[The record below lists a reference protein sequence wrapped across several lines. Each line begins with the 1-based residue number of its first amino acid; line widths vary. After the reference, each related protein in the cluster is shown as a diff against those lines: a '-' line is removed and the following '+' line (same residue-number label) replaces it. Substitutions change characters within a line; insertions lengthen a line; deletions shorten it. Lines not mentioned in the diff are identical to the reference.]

1 MQFHL
6 WLQGLVSKH
15 FLRGH
20 QLKSNRRQQ
29 RSLGYSNV
37 EVCEQRI
44 LLAAVWTDQGPA
56 PTQNGQLETGTQPN
70 RQITGAIHTVLAHPT
85 NPDILYIGSV
95 NGGIWKT
102 TDATSV
108 NPTWTPQTDFLGSL
122 SIGAMAFDLS
132 DSSFD
137 TLVAGTAQYSSFAGR
152 GGIRG
157 PVYKTVDGGATWIE
171 LPSAGLLAS
180 AENISGIAARGN
192 TIVVT
197 SSAIAGGI
205 FRSEDNGATF
215 IAIDAAD
222 FNSPNDN
229 FTDLVVDESD
239 PTGQRLYA
247 AAEGVGGPGGIYRS
261 DDFGSTWTKI
271 TGQAIDAEMDDLLA
285 ASNNIEISV
294 HPTTGRLYVAVLVSG
309 QPRGIFHTNTGDS
322 GNPTWTRMDIPVLP
336 LGSATAL
343 TNASNTSPIVITSA
357 GHGLN
362 TGNFV
367 VVNGVTG
374 NTAANGFFRVNR
386 IDANTFS
393 LETSQGNG
401 AYTGG
406 GTWTRVTGPSPRAK
420 DIDETGAQGRIH
432 FSITVDPT
440 NEDILYVGGD
450 RQEINNIIGDDTYGG
465 AIFRG
470 DASIA
475 RDPSQIPSPQWDHLT
490 HDQVEFDPSGGTANG
505 TAPHADS
512 REMTFDANGNLLE
525 VDDGGIFRR
534 TSPRD
539 NTGDWFSLAGSLG
552 VAEFH
557 DIAYDSLTKTI
568 IAGAQDNGTQFQ
580 VTAGDK
586 VWDFL
591 SGGDGGDVAVDNVT
605 LAGSNQS
612 IRYSSFQNLGGFRRT
627 TWNAANTQ
635 IGVAFPALTVTSG
648 SALIPQFSTPV
659 ELNRIDPRR
668 MIIHGANGLYESL
681 NQGNTIAQVGA
692 TAFAGFL
699 QNAVDYGGFQNGVAN
714 ADVFYAGV
722 SDDVAVR
729 TTMGGAVA
737 FRDPNTNDSSDILD
751 VIMNTED
758 WSNVFAID
766 SNQVYQ
772 SVDAGVTWTDI
783 TGNLMSIAGNAIQ
796 TIEYVSGVLVVGGN
810 LGVFSSMVSSLG
822 TWTEV
827 GDNLPN
833 ALVYELEYNATDDIL
848 VAGTLGRGAWTL
860 ANASVELMDETDQPG
875 ITIVESGDS
884 TDVTEGGATDTYTI
898 VLDSQPTDDVTITIA
913 GDTQL
918 NLAPTTLVFTS
929 ANWDLAQEVTVA
941 AVDDYLNEGAHNG
954 TIMHTVTSTDAD
966 YDSFTVADITV
977 AITDN
982 DIATP
987 ATITVTTAVDEE
999 DGTIDPAVGAGV
1011 SLREAILA
1019 ANSNPNAN
1027 TITFAPGLNGTP
1039 IVLSLTGLNDD
1050 AGLTGD
1056 LDITEDITITGNG
1069 IGQTIIDADG
1079 IDRVFHLVN
1088 EATFNLD
1095 GVTVTGGSA
1104 SYGGG
1109 IAVDSGDMFI
1119 TGSQIQNNTS
1129 TGSGGGVYLL
1139 FNGTLSILEST
1150 ISNNSSAGTGGG
1162 VYTFG
1167 LFNID
1172 RSTIH
1177 SNTAS
1182 REGGGVYS
1190 FAVVGTS
1197 EITQSTISNNSS
1209 NLDGGGFFTQGATV
1223 SILNSTITGN
1233 RADADAGFFSG
1244 VGGGIGTLGGTIEL
1258 NNSLVAGNVVGT
1270 GNTSDD
1276 ITSSAIQAV
1285 SSFNLIGDSGSA
1297 GGLMDGV
1304 NGNIVGVNGVGIRD
1318 INTILNTNLVNNGGP
1333 TLTHSLLAG
1342 SAAIDAGDPAF
1353 ATPPNTDQRGTGFN
1367 RVVNARIDIGALE
1380 EDAPQTPPT
1389 LTQFFFGQFEHVI
1402 DVGQMQATDPD
1413 QPDNTLVY
1421 SISGNGADDALFSIT
1436 SDGLLSFNLT
1446 PDFENPVDSDGD
1458 NVYEVSV
1465 QVTDNTSLTDTET
1478 QFITINDAVDNVIP
1492 GGVIAM
1498 LENSTIEFSNA
1509 NGNAIELDSPSDFT
1523 EYTVNLTVPRGILT
1537 LATTAGLISSSGNN
1551 SNMIQIM
1558 GTAPAINA
1566 ALDGLMYTAD
1576 AQLGPISLTIDTS
1589 TTVFSQFIQDIDQQR
1604 IEVVDAFVDS
1614 GLDYTTFNGM
1624 YNFSTTNRGT
1634 IFGDELIEIDPT
1646 AGYTISGNA
1655 FSGDGMGGLYN
1666 PNNRQYFGFAS
1677 YDADM
1682 NLINTWT
1689 VLQFAGSNQARLAR
1703 QLKTG
1708 DTVIYLDN
1716 VSGWNNGGP
1725 GHARTLAWYGYANAA
1740 GEIYDD
1746 YTYTRNVIFDVAN
1759 GAWDAGAI
1767 NYSNNSITL
1776 RTPWAGPNLQANTAF
1791 TNNSSGPSYNYNV
1804 IKNGLV
1810 SNQSNSYSGEVSG
1823 FGHLANQ
1830 FRYGTAFIRSLILS
1844 NYQNNGVNRVN
1855 WSNVQIDRTIEEYR
1869 SGESIELKAIQ
1880 DPTATYQWTQTGGPQ
1895 VQINN
1900 DNQPIANFVAP
1911 FTNVNDT
1918 LDFEVTIQRGAEIVT
1933 HSISVRI
1940 FAGTFNSN
1948 AITDSALD
1956 YTTFNGEE
1964 EFSETN
1970 RTTVIGDEF
1979 VAVNLDDDY
1988 VISGSAISSDP
1999 ANSINRH
2006 YFGFA
2011 SYDVDHRFIAP
2022 WHVTQFAGSSQ
2033 TRLTQELKN
2042 GDTVIHLDNV
2052 AGWNNGGPGHARTL
2066 AWYRYQNASGNTYDD
2081 YTYTRNVIFDVANG
2095 AWGPGQV
2102 DYVNN
2107 TITLRNAWTGGTL
2120 SVGAAVTNNTSG
2132 GTYNYNALKYEAV
2145 SGQLTQYT
2153 GTISGVGNQPSQ
2165 FRYGTAFI
2173 RTLILTNYGPT
2184 SSPTPRGQG
2193 PQVVTWSNIQVDRV
2207 PEFYRPLERVE
2218 LKVTKINNAIYRWR
2232 QISGPNVMLDND
2244 DQFKTS
2250 FLTPNSNQNVTFVF
2264 EVDIIL
2270 NDRIDTEQLAVSLV
2284 GLN

>member
-20 QLKSNRRQQ
+20 QLNSNRRQR
-29 RSLGYSNV
+29 RSLGYSSV

-85 NPDILYIGSV
+85 DADILYIGAV

-132 DSSFD
+132 DPSFD

-171 LPSAGLLAS
+171 LPSAGLLTFG
-180 AENISGIAARGN
+180 ENISGIAARGN

-197 SSAIAGGI
+197 SSVNSGGI

-215 IAIDAAD
+215 VAIDAAD

-261 DDFGSTWTKI
+261 DDFGVTWTKI

-309 QPRGIFHTNTGDS
+309 QPRGIFHTNTGTS

-406 GTWTRVTGPSPRAK
+406 GTWTRVTGPSPSAK
-420 DIDETGAQGRIH
+420 DIEETGAQGRIH
-432 FSITVDPT
+432 FSIRVDPT
-440 NEDILYVGGD
+440 NENIIYVGGD
-450 RQEINNIIGDDTYGG
+450 RQEINNIIGDNTYGG

-490 HDQVEFDPSGGTANG
+490 HDQVAFDPSGGTANG

-512 REMTFDANGNLLE
+512 REMVFDANGNLIE

-557 DIAYDSLTKTI
+557 DVAYDSLTNTI

-627 TWNAANTQ
+627 TWSAANTL
-635 IGVAFPALTVTSG
+635 VSTAFPALTVTSG

-810 LGVFSSMVSSLG
+810 LGVFSSMVSALG

-884 TDVTEGGATDTYTI
+884 TDVTEGGATDTYTV

-913 GDTQL
+913 GGTQL
-918 NLAPTTLVFTS
+918 DLTPTTLVFTS
-929 ANWDLAQEVTVA
+929 GDWNIAQQVTVA

-966 YDSFTVADITV
+966 YNAFAIPDITV

-982 DIATP
+982 DIEIP
-987 ATITVTTAVDEE
+987 ATIMVTTATDEN
-999 DGTIDPAVGAGV
+999 DGTLDPNTGNGV

-1079 IDRVFHLVN
+1079 IDRVFHLLN
-1088 EATFNLD
+1088 GASINIEALTI
-1095 GVTVTGGSA
+1095 TGGSSSSGGGILVTDNAMLSLTGSGVRNNTA
-1104 SYGGG
+1104 SSSGGG
-1109 IAVDSGDMFI
+1109 IAA
-1119 TGSQIQNNTS
+1119 T
-1129 TGSGGGVYLL
+1129 SGGEI
-1139 FNGTLSILEST
+1139 ILTEST
-1150 ISNNSSAGTGGG
+1150 ISNNTAGQNGGG
-1162 VYTFG
+1162 ISTTG
-1167 LFNID
+1167 EFNID
-1172 RSTIH
+1172 RSTIS
-1177 SNTAS
+1177 SNSSAS
-1182 REGGGVYS
+1182 SGGGMYVFRS
-1190 FAVVGTS
+1190 SLLTGV
-1197 EITQSTISNNSS
+1197 ILQSTFSNNSA
-1209 NLDGGGFFTQGATV
+1209 NTGGGGLFNFDKTI
-1223 SILNSTITGN
+1223 SIAHSTFTGN
-1233 RADADAGFFSG
+1233 RADADEGFFSG
-1244 VGGGIGTLGGTIEL
+1244 TGGGIGSFGVNGEIDL
-1258 NNSLVAGNVVGT
+1258 NNTIVAGNFVGI
-1270 GNTSDD
+1270 GNTADD
-1276 ITSSAIQAV
+1276 VTTGDIIAS

-1304 NGNIVGVNGVGIRD
+1304 NGNIVGVNGSGTRD

-1333 TLTHSLLAG
+1333 TLTHELIAG
-1342 SAAIDAGDPAF
+1342 SAAVDAGDPNF
-1353 ATPPNTDQRGTGFN
+1353 MGPPDTDQRGTGFD
-1367 RVVNARIDIGALE
+1367 RIVNARIDIGALE
-1380 EDAPQTPPT
+1380 SDAPQTPPT
-1389 LTQFFFGQFEHVI
+1389 LTQFFFGRFEHVI

-1421 SISGNGADDALFSIT
+1421 SISGSGADDALFSVT
-1436 SDGLLSFNLT
+1436 STGVLSFIVT
-1446 PDFENPVDSDGD
+1446 PDFETPLDSDGD

-1465 QVTDNTSLTDTET
+1465 QVTDNTSLTDT
-1478 QFITINDAVDNVIP
+1478 
-1492 GGVIAM
+1492 
-1498 LENSTIEFSNA
+1498 
-1509 NGNAIELDSPSDFT
+1509 
-1523 EYTVNLTVPRGILT
+1523 
-1537 LATTAGLISSSGNN
+1537 
-1551 SNMIQIM
+1551 
-1558 GTAPAINA
+1558 
-1566 ALDGLMYTAD
+1566 
-1576 AQLGPISLTIDTS
+1576 
-1589 TTVFSQFIQDIDQQR
+1589 
-1604 IEVVDAFVDS
+1604 
-1614 GLDYTTFNGM
+1614 
-1624 YNFSTTNRGT
+1624 
-1634 IFGDELIEIDPT
+1634 
-1646 AGYTISGNA
+1646 
-1655 FSGDGMGGLYN
+1655 
-1666 PNNRQYFGFAS
+1666 
-1677 YDADM
+1677 
-1682 NLINTWT
+1682 
-1689 VLQFAGSNQARLAR
+1689 
-1703 QLKTG
+1703 
-1708 DTVIYLDN
+1708 
-1716 VSGWNNGGP
+1716 
-1725 GHARTLAWYGYANAA
+1725 
-1740 GEIYDD
+1740 
-1746 YTYTRNVIFDVAN
+1746 
-1759 GAWDAGAI
+1759 
-1767 NYSNNSITL
+1767 
-1776 RTPWAGPNLQANTAF
+1776 
-1791 TNNSSGPSYNYNV
+1791 
-1804 IKNGLV
+1804 
-1810 SNQSNSYSGEVSG
+1810 
-1823 FGHLANQ
+1823 
-1830 FRYGTAFIRSLILS
+1830 
-1844 NYQNNGVNRVN
+1844 
-1855 WSNVQIDRTIEEYR
+1855 
-1869 SGESIELKAIQ
+1869 
-1880 DPTATYQWTQTGGPQ
+1880 
-1895 VQINN
+1895 
-1900 DNQPIANFVAP
+1900 
-1911 FTNVNDT
+1911 
-1918 LDFEVTIQRGAEIVT
+1918 
-1933 HSISVRI
+1933 
-1940 FAGTFNSN
+1940 
-1948 AITDSALD
+1948 
-1956 YTTFNGEE
+1956 
-1964 EFSETN
+1964 
-1970 RTTVIGDEF
+1970 
-1979 VAVNLDDDY
+1979 
-1988 VISGSAISSDP
+1988 
-1999 ANSINRH
+1999 
-2006 YFGFA
+2006 
-2011 SYDVDHRFIAP
+2011 
-2022 WHVTQFAGSSQ
+2022 
-2033 TRLTQELKN
+2033 
-2042 GDTVIHLDNV
+2042 
-2052 AGWNNGGPGHARTL
+2052 
-2066 AWYRYQNASGNTYDD
+2066 
-2081 YTYTRNVIFDVANG
+2081 
-2095 AWGPGQV
+2095 
-2102 DYVNN
+2102 
-2107 TITLRNAWTGGTL
+2107 
-2120 SVGAAVTNNTSG
+2120 
-2132 GTYNYNALKYEAV
+2132 
-2145 SGQLTQYT
+2145 
-2153 GTISGVGNQPSQ
+2153 
-2165 FRYGTAFI
+2165 
-2173 RTLILTNYGPT
+2173 
-2184 SSPTPRGQG
+2184 
-2193 PQVVTWSNIQVDRV
+2193 
-2207 PEFYRPLERVE
+2207 
-2218 LKVTKINNAIYRWR
+2218 
-2232 QISGPNVMLDND
+2232 
-2244 DQFKTS
+2244 
-2250 FLTPNSNQNVTFVF
+2250 
-2264 EVDIIL
+2264 
-2270 NDRIDTEQLAVSLV
+2270 
-2284 GLN
+2284 